1 MCAFLLV
8 IQRRV
13 FCFHIIP
20 LLLTLPPLLYGIPSH
35 LFFYFPHSF
44 FIQFFGVSVLT
55 PVVSMYDT
63 CLCIKYLL
71 PFCWSQLSL
80 LWKQIVSL
88 NSANFREENS
98 TLCPLLL
105 LTGKQNQNP
114 KTNRWADRNREWHRN
129 MVQEVFC
136 SDPHRTVWSK

>member
-8 IQRRV
+8 IQRV

-35 LFFYFPHSF
+35 LFFFFPIHSLF
-44 FIQFFGVSVLT
+44 SSFESVYLHQW
-55 PVVSMYDT
+55 SHICMDT

-80 LWKQIVSL
+80 LSKQIVSL
-88 NSANFREENS
+88 NSANFREDNS
-98 TLCPLLL
+98 ILCPLLL